1 MRLTIVTGVLLETQ
15 RFINVPMR
23 FGERYL
29 ARERRELWVR
39 ERDGRERKWV
49 IHTRVLPARRGHRIV
64 LLVRGDWVVGLFN
77 ASTGVTVNYPRADP
91 PFLLRGCDLLVVLA
105 AALILPGALG
115 AAGLA
120 LLLPAAVLYL
130 VVAAC
135 GRFVWRWPLGR
146 RVDEAL
152 AEVRRSVE
160 VRPIARSERT
170 YSCSWPMDK

>member
-23 FGERYL
+23 LGERYL

-39 ERDGRERKWV
+39 ERDGQERKWV

-77 ASTGVTVNYPRADP
+77 ASTGMTVNYPRADP
-91 PFLLRGCDLLVVLA
+91 PFLLRGRDLLVVFASALVLP
-105 AALILPGALG
+105 AALGV
-115 AAGLA
+115 AGLA
-120 LLLPAAVLYL
+120 LLLPSAVIYL
-130 VVAAC
+130 IVAAC
-135 GRFVWRWPLGR
+135 GRFVWRWHLR
-146 RVDEAL
+146 RHVDKGL

-160 VRPIARSERT
+160 VRPAAWRER
-170 YSCSWPMDK
+170 

>member
-39 ERDGRERKWV
+39 EGNGQEHKWV

-64 LLVRGDWVVGLFN
+64 LLVGGDWVVGLFN
-77 ASTGVTVNYPRADP
+77 VPTGMTVNYPRVDP

-105 AALILPGALG
+105 SALVLPAALG

-120 LLLPAAVLYL
+120 LLLPSAVIYL
-130 VVAAC
+130 FVAAC
-135 GRFVWRWPLGR
+135 GRFVWRWFLRR
-146 RVDEAL
+146 RVDKTL
-152 AEVRRSVE
+152 AEVRRP
-160 VRPIARSERT
+160 R
-170 YSCSWPMDK
+170 